1 MADRISAAPCRAGG
15 VSFQGIRI
23 IKLFAWERDFMSKID
38 KSRRNEM
45 RSLRS
50 YMVSPIGVAVSELDP
65 TRLSSAHSVQIAS
78 IRKLNLSRCGVM
90 EVQFL
95 MSTLWCVMVQ

>member
-1 MADRISAAPCRAGG
+1 MFNRWCAELPFFLRHLPLW
-15 VSFQGIRI
+15 VLQGIRI

-50 YMVSPIGVAVSELDP
+50 YMVSESVCSRPWMSAVAM
-65 TRLSSAHSVQIAS
+65 T
-78 IRKLNLSRCGVM
+78 IRKWSNGGAFTTVCAQLLAV
-90 EVQFL
+90 E
-95 MSTLWCVMVQ
+95 